1 MIRSSV
7 LAVALASSIAPAAFA
22 LDAGKANGFAVIDGV
37 AIPLAFAVDTR
48 KENLFDAK
56 KRDVVVVLT
65 DKPLGATR
73 PDNEVDL
80 SLRARRGELVV
91 VALRID
97 GDTLVNVTVSYKG
110 LNGLVVL
117 PGPWFQYGPPK
128 AGVGSLRLAR
138 REFDGHSYE
147 MDVTFAATRYVA
159 PPPATPPAAAPAA
172 PERP

>member
-1 MIRSSV
+1 MRRSSV
-7 LAVALASSIAPAAFA
+7 LAVAFAGSLASAAFA
-22 LDAGKANGFAVIDGV
+22 LDAGKASGSAVIDGV
-37 AIPLAFAVDTR
+37 ALPLAFAVDTR
-48 KENLFDAK
+48 KENLFDEK

-73 PDNEVDL
+73 PDNEVEL
-80 SLRARRGELVV
+80 SLRARRGDLTA

-97 GDTLVNVTVSYKG
+97 GNTLVNVTVSYKG

-138 REFDGHSYE
+138 HEFDGHSYE

-159 PPPATPPAAAPAA
+159 PPPTTPPVALPSAPG
-172 PERP
+172 RL